1 MRCCRHCLFA
11 SGRFGVDGSM
21 RAALLSI
28 AFILVTL
35 GVQLASGQGSAR
47 WPQFR
52 GPNAGGVATGK
63 APPTEFSPSKAVRW
77 KRALPAGHSSPAV
90 WGQHI
95 FVTAFDQPAGKLEV
109 LCLSTKHGRSSLAP
123 RRSCGAD
130 RKRSRR
136 EQPGDRHAGRRRR
149 ECLCVLRVSR
159 RPGARS
165 RWQGA
170 VVRAP
175 VAAQDL
181 VRQRH
186 LSSRVGRRALVES

>member
-35 GVQLASGQGSAR
+35 GVQLASGQGSDR

-52 GPNAGGVATGK
+52 LDCRRRRHRQSATYGIQPLEGRPMETGADGRPLVSGRLGSAHLRDRVRSAGRQTGG
-63 APPTEFSPSKAVRW
+63 
-77 KRALPAGHSSPAV
+77 ALS
-90 WGQHI
+90 I
-95 FVTAFDQPAGKLEV
+95 DQTRGDP
-109 LCLSTKHGRSSLAP
+109 LAP

-149 ECLCVLRVSR
+149 ECLCVPRRSR
-159 RPGARS
+159 RAGARS
-165 RWQGA
+165 RRQGT

-186 LSSRVGRRALVES
+186 LSGRVG